1 MKHRYIHL
9 SISSIVAM
17 MIFAIS
23 PATVAETELDIYS
36 LFSNDNLIYTHSRR
50 HRHHHRRHHRR
61 HNRYGHHRKHNRYGH
76 HRKHNRYGHHR
87 KHNRYGHRRYRRH
100 DRRHYYDDRYNT
112 Y

>member
-1 MKHRYIHL
+1 MKHRYINL

-36 LFSNDNLIYTHSRR
+36 LFSDDNLIYTHGRR
-50 HRHHHRRHHRR
+50 HRHNHHRRHHRGYIRRHHRRYNR
-61 HNRYGHHRKHNRYGH
+61 HNYRKYDRHNY
-76 HRKHNRYGHHR
+76 
-87 KHNRYGHRRYRRH
+87 RRYRRH
-100 DRRHYYDDRYNT
+100 NRRHYYDDRYNT